1 MKPAFNAPK
10 PSYIE
15 EFSLYILR
23 PFPERAN
30 PIIPSIRPTKKQENT
45 IEQIPSTSTAVEFG
59 KDCF

>member
-1 MKPAFNAPK
+1 
-10 PSYIE
+10 
-15 EFSLYILR
+15 LYILR